1 MQMMLNHWRY
11 GSFFFWMFFSYR
23 QKDGKLKFTFFFDF

>member
-11 GSFFFWMFFSYR
+11 GSFFLMFFSYH
-23 QKDGKLKFTFFFDF
+23 QKNVKLKFTFFFDF